1 MREFTAT
8 AAHRTRVPLLIG
20 IAGHSNSG
28 KTVSAHRLA
37 RGIARVI
44 PGRVHGIDSESD
56 RMLHVAHD
64 SSCKVDALGMCGNP
78 LHFDFD
84 HVRLTPPFHCSDYL
98 EALRYCAARGA
109 SVTIVDSASHMHEGQ
124 GGMLDQ
130 HEHEIDRILRNKP
143 DASWE
148 DRDKASFR
156 AWRQPKADL
165 QRFVQCLLQMNVVVI
180 MCFRAKDK
188 LKPGKVDG
196 KTALV
201 DLGTCAIADD
211 SLIYEMTCQPL
222 LEAGARGVPTWN
234 PTLKGERL
242 QVKLPG
248 QFAEFLK
255 QPGKPL
261 DEDMG
266 EAMGRWAM
274 GDAAGPARTD
284 PDRPVAAKSKR
295 DPGPTRNDGG
305 PISVILNR
313 IAEAATVA
321 EVSAIGREI
330 ADSADQWS
338 EEEKNKARAA
348 TRARNMQLQGS

>member
-1 MREFTAT
+1 MREFTAVT
-8 AAHRTRVPLLIG
+8 AHRTRVPLLIG

-64 SSCKVDALGMCGNP
+64 SSCKVDARGMCSNP

-98 EALRYCAARGA
+98 EALRYCASREA
-109 SVTIVDSASHMHEGQ
+109 SVTIIDSASHMHEGQ

-156 AWRQPKADL
+156 AWKQPKADL

-196 KTALV
+196 KNGLV

-211 SLIYEMTCQPL
+211 SLIYEMTVQPL
-222 LEAGARGVPTWN
+222 LQAGARGVPTWN

-248 QFAEFLK
+248 QFAEFLT

-274 GDAAGPARTD
+274 GDTGAPKPRAAQPI
-284 PDRPVAAKSKR
+284 DREPKI
-295 DPGPTRNDGG
+295 DPGPTSTESEA
-305 PISVILNR
+305 ISKLIRRLKS
-313 IAEAATVA
+313 AGTLA
-321 EVSAIGREI
+321 EVSAISREL
-330 ADSADQWS
+330 ADQAGQWS
-338 EEEKNKARAA
+338 DQDKQAANKAV
-348 TRARNMQLQGS
+348 RARNKELQS

>member
-1 MREFTAT
+1 MREFTAVT
-8 AAHRTRVPLLIG
+8 AHRTRVPLLIG

-64 SSCKVDALGMCGNP
+64 SSCKVDARGMCANP

-84 HVRLTPPFHCSDYL
+84 HVRLAPPFHCSDYL
-98 EALRYCAARGA
+98 EALRYCAARNA

-130 HEHEIDRILRNKP
+130 HEQEIDRLLQSKP
-143 DASWE
+143 GASWE
-148 DRDKASFR
+148 DRDRASFR
-156 AWRQPKADL
+156 AWKQPKADL
-165 QRFVQCLLQMNVVVI
+165 QRFVQCLLQMNIVVI

-196 KTALV
+196 RNGLI

-211 SLIYEMTCQPL
+211 SLIYEMTVQPL

-248 QFAEFLK
+248 QFSEFLT

-274 GDAAGPARTD
+274 GDTGAAKARTAQ
-284 PDRPVAAKSKR
+284 PIDREMKN
-295 DPGPTRNDGG
+295 DPGPTSTDSGE
-305 PISVILNR
+305 ISEMIGRLKS
-313 IAEAATVA
+313 AETIA

-330 ADSADQWS
+330 ADQGDKWTEAD
-338 EEEKNKARAA
+338 KDRARRAI
-348 TRARNMQLQGS
+348 RARNKELQS